1 MSPTSGLLPHGA
13 SAPWGVQQIGFH
25 VAADVLIVTSCIALS
40 LALAYLAF
48 RLRRT
53 QPFVALFAALGI
65 VRIDQREAAE
75 AVRKW
80 AVVFRHSSWGVV
92 VTDAD
97 GMRIASANPALE
109 EMHGYREGEMV
120 GLRLADTLAPEVRA
134 AFEEQSTLLT
144 VDDHVVYETI
154 QCRKDGSEFPVLI
167 DAITVRDDAGAI
179 QYRIATY
186 LDLTQRR
193 AAEAARDLA
202 QAQFRTVQDAS
213 PDSFI
218 LIDLILD
225 GDGAMR
231 DAVIVYANAA
241 ACRLMNRPEESLA
254 GQLLGEV
261 FPSARAPE
269 RYALYAEVYH
279 TGETRS
285 ITFQHEELGK
295 WLRVVVVKVGEGVCI
310 ISTDVSEQKAAEA
323 ILRRSHHELE
333 HLVAERTIELEA
345 AREAAEAGSRAKS
358 EFLSRASH
366 ELRTPLNSVIGFSG
380 ILLKNRGGRLAATEL
395 GFLERIS
402 HNGRHLLA
410 LVNDLLD
417 LSKIEAGKVELELSS
432 VSLYD
437 LVHDVRETLESR
449 AADRGLLITV
459 DMQNRGIASSPLTLV
474 TDHQRLKQVL
484 INLVG
489 NAVKYTQHGTVV
501 VRVVASERGRPLRI
515 DVIDTGH
522 GIAHDRIERMFEP
535 FVIGEVPAA
544 GGESTGLGLA
554 ISRSL
559 CTAMGYQLSA
569 TSVVGEGSTFT
580 IHLGTEPI
588 SGAWGSPLRSGGG
601 PGQHLIPARG
611 LHRRREG

>member
-1 MSPTSGLLPHGA
+1 
-13 SAPWGVQQIGFH
+13 
-25 VAADVLIVTSCIALS
+25 VLIVVSCVAAS
-40 LALAYLAF
+40 LTLAYLAF

-53 QPFVALFAALGI
+53 QPFLALFAALGI
-65 VRIDQREAAE
+65 VRRDQRDADE
-75 AVRKW
+75 AVRRW
-80 AVVFRHSSWGVV
+80 AVVFRYSSLGVV
-92 VTDAD
+92 ITDAD
-97 GMRIASANPALE
+97 GLRIVAANPAFE
-109 EMHGYREGEMV
+109 QMHGYTDGELV
-120 GLRLADTLAPEVRA
+120 GRRLADTLAPEVRA

-167 DAITVRDDAGAI
+167 DAITVRDNAGVI
-179 QYRIATY
+179 QSRIATY
-186 LDLTQRR
+186 LDLTQRHV
-193 AAEAARDLA
+193 AEAARDLA

-213 PDSFI
+213 PDSFT

-225 GDGAMR
+225 GDGVMR

-254 GQLLGEV
+254 GRLLSEV
-261 FPSARAPE
+261 LPSAQAPE

-279 TGETRS
+279 TGQSRS
-285 ITFQHEELGK
+285 ITSRHDELGK
-295 WLRVVVVKVGEGVCI
+295 WLRVVVVKVGDGVCI
-310 ISTDVSEQKAAEA
+310 ISTDMSEQMAAEA
-323 ILRRSHHELE
+323 VLRRSHHELE
-333 HLVAERTIELEA
+333 YLVAERTIELVA

-366 ELRTPLNSVIGFSG
+366 ELRTPLNAVIGFSA

-395 GFLERIS
+395 GFLERIG

-432 VSLYD
+432 VSLND
-437 LVHDVRETLESR
+437 LVHDVRETLERR
-449 AADRGLLITV
+449 AADRGLLLTV
-459 DMQNRGIASSPLTLV
+459 DTPDPGIASTPLTIV
-474 TDHQRLKQVL
+474 TDQQRLRQVL

-489 NAVKYTQHGTVV
+489 NAVKYTERGTVV
-501 VRVVASERGRPLRI
+501 VRIVASERGRPIRI
-515 DVIDTGH
+515 DVIDTGK
-522 GIAHDRIERMFEP
+522 GIALDRIERMFEP
-535 FVIGEVPAA
+535 FAIGEVPAA

-569 TSVVGEGSTFT
+569 TSVVGEGSTFS
-580 IHLGTEPI
+580 IHLGTEPV
-588 SGAWGSPLRSGGG
+588 SGAWDPPPRAGDAAILHPT
-601 PGQHLIPARG
+601 PARG
-611 LHRRREG
+611 LPRL